1 MATLQHNI
9 TTTLTKELLTAG
21 DEVNNVKYISMSNVD
36 LDSAIINLFLN
47 KGDDNYYLI
56 KGPKNYY
63 LIKGYRLTPGSTL
76 YLNKDN
82 NIAFDNGVDG
92 FSLRTQ
98 IQDDS
103 GGAVSVDVII
113 TR

>member
-9 TTTLTKELLTAG
+9 TTVLTQDLLTVG
-21 DEVNNVKYISMSNVD
+21 DNVNNAKYISIANVD
-36 LDSAIINLFLN
+36 SDSAIINLFLN
-47 KGDDNYYLI
+47 NGDN
-56 KGPKNYY
+56 NYY

-76 YLNKDN
+76 VLTQDDN
-82 NIAFDNGVDG
+82 ISFNNTSNG

-98 IQDDS
+98 VQDDS
-103 GGAVSVDVII
+103 GSAVSVDVII

>member
-1 MATLQHNI
+1 LATLQHNI
-9 TTTLTKELLTAG
+9 TTVLTQDLLAVG
-21 DEVNNVKYISMSNVD
+21 DNVSNAKYISIANVD
-36 LDSAIINLFLN
+36 SDSAIINLFLN
-47 KGDDNYYLI
+47 KGDN
-56 KGPKNYY
+56 NYY

-82 NIAFDNGVDG
+82 NIAFDNSTNG

-98 IQDDS
+98 VQGDVAS
-103 GGAVSVDVII
+103 AVSVDVII

>member
-47 KGDDNYYLI
+47 KGDN
-56 KGPKNYY
+56 NYY

-82 NIAFDNGVDG
+82 NIAFDNSTNG

-98 IQDDS
+98 AQDDS
-103 GGAVSVDVII
+103 GGAVSVDIII

>member
-9 TTTLTKELLTAG
+9 TTVLTKELLKAG
-21 DEVNNVKYISMSNVD
+21 EGVSNVKYISIANVD
-36 LDSAIINLFLN
+36 SDSAIINLLLN
-47 KGDDNYYLI
+47 KASN
-56 KGPKNYY
+56 NYY

-82 NIAFDNGVDG
+82 NIAFDNSTNG

-98 IQDDS
+98 IQDDI
-103 GGAVSVDVII
+103 GGAVAVDVII

>member
-1 MATLQHNI
+1 LATLQHNI

-21 DEVNNVKYISMSNVD
+21 GDTNVKYISISNVD

-47 KGDDNYYLI
+47 KEDN
-56 KGPKNYY
+56 NYY

-82 NIAFDNGVDG
+82 NISFDNSIGG

-98 IQDDS
+98 VQDDS
-103 GGAVSVDVII
+103 GAAVSVDVLINE
-113 TR
+113 

>member
-9 TTTLTKELLTAG
+9 TTVLTQDLITVGE
-21 DEVNNVKYISMSNVD
+21 DINVKHISIANVD
-36 LDSAIINLFLN
+36 IDSAIVNLFLN
-47 KGDDNYYLI
+47 KGDN
-56 KGPKNYY
+56 NYY

-82 NIAFDNGVDG
+82 NIAFDNSNDG
-92 FSLRTQ
+92 FSLRSQ
-98 IQDDS
+98 IQDDN
-103 GGAVSVDVII
+103 GNAVSVDIII

>member
-9 TTTLTKELLTAG
+9 TTVLTQDLLTVG
-21 DEVNNVKYISMSNVD
+21 DNVNNAKYISIANVD
-36 LDSAIINLFLN
+36 SDSAIINLFLN
-47 KGDDNYYLI
+47 NGDN
-56 KGPKNYY
+56 NYY

-76 YLNKDN
+76 YLNKEN
-82 NIAFDNGVDG
+82 NIAFDNSTSG

-98 IQDDS
+98 IQDDN
-103 GGAVSVDVII
+103 GVAVSVDVII

>member
-1 MATLQHNI
+1 MATLQHNLSTVL
-9 TTTLTKELLTAG
+9 TTELLTAG
-21 DEVNNVKYISMSNVD
+21 DEINDIKNISIANVD

-47 KGDDNYYLI
+47 KGDN
-56 KGPKNYY
+56 NYY

-76 YLNKDN
+76 FLNKDK
-82 NIAFDNGVDG
+82 NIAFDNSTNG

-98 IQDDS
+98 VQDDS
-103 GGAVSVDVII
+103 GAAVSVDVII

>member
-9 TTTLTKELLTAG
+9 TTVLTQDLLTVG
-21 DEVNNVKYISMSNVD
+21 DNVSNAKYISIANVD
-36 LDSAIINLFLN
+36 SDSAIINLFLN
-47 KGDDNYYLI
+47 KGDN
-56 KGPKNYY
+56 NYY

-82 NIAFDNGVDG
+82 NIAFDNSTNG

-98 IQDDS
+98 VQDDAAN
-103 GGAVSVDVII
+103 AVSVDVVI

>member
-21 DEVNNVKYISMSNVD
+21 DEVNNVKYIS
-36 LDSAIINLFLN
+36 
-47 KGDDNYYLI
+47 
-56 KGPKNYY
+56 
-63 LIKGYRLTPGSTL
+63 PGSTL

>member
-9 TTTLTKELLTAG
+9 TTVLTQDLLAVG
-21 DEVNNVKYISMSNVD
+21 DKVSDAKYISIANVD

-47 KGDDNYYLI
+47 

-82 NIAFDNGVDG
+82 NISFNNASNG
-92 FSLRTQ
+92 FSLRVQ
-98 IQDDS
+98 AQDDS
-103 GGAVSVDVII
+103 GAAVSVDIII

>member
-9 TTTLTKELLTAG
+9 TTVLTQDLLAVG
-21 DEVNNVKYISMSNVD
+21 DKVSDAKYISIANVD

-47 KGDDNYYLI
+47 KGDE
-56 KGPKNYY
+56 NYY

-76 YLNKDN
+76 YLNEN
-82 NIAFDNGVDG
+82 NNVNFNNNTSG

-98 IQDDS
+98 VQDDN
-103 GGAVSVDVII
+103 GAAVSVDVII

>member
-1 MATLQHNI
+1 
-9 TTTLTKELLTAG
+9 
-21 DEVNNVKYISMSNVD
+21 MSNVD

-56 KGPKNYY
+56 KG
-63 LIKGYRLTPGSTL
+63 YRLTPGSTL

-82 NIAFDNGVDG
+82 NIAFNNGVDG

-103 GGAVSVDVII
+103 GSAVSVDVII

>member
-1 MATLQHNI
+1 M
-9 TTTLTKELLTAG
+9 LTVG
-21 DEVNNVKYISMSNVD
+21 DEINNVKYISMSNVD

-47 KGDDNYYLI
+47 KGDD
-56 KGPKNYY
+56 NYY

-103 GGAVSVDVII
+103 GSAVSVDVII

>member
-9 TTTLTKELLTAG
+9 TTILTQNLLTSG
-21 DEVNNVKYISMSNVD
+21 DDVSGAKYISIANVD
-36 LDSAIINLFLN
+36 SDSAIINLFLN
-47 KGDDNYYLI
+47 KGDN
-56 KGPKNYY
+56 NYY

-76 YLNKDN
+76 FLNKDN
-82 NIAFDNGVDG
+82 NIAFDNSNDG

-98 IQDDS
+98 VQDDS
-103 GGAVSVDVII
+103 GAAVSVDVII

>member
-9 TTTLTKELLTAG
+9 TTVLTQDLLTVG
-21 DEVNNVKYISMSNVD
+21 DNVSNAKYISIANIDS
-36 LDSAIINLFLN
+36 DSAIINLFLN
-47 KGDDNYYLI
+47 KGDN
-56 KGPKNYY
+56 NYY

-82 NIAFDNGVDG
+82 NIAFDNSTNG

-98 IQDDS
+98 VQDDAAS
-103 GGAVSVDVII
+103 AVSVDVVI

>member
-47 KGDDNYYLI
+47 KGDN
-56 KGPKNYY
+56 NYY

>member
-9 TTTLTKELLTAG
+9 TTVLTQDLLTVG
-21 DEVNNVKYISMSNVD
+21 DNVSNVKYISIANVD
-36 LDSAIINLFLN
+36 SDSAIINLFLN
-47 KGDDNYYLI
+47 KGDN
-56 KGPKNYY
+56 NYY

-82 NIAFDNGVDG
+82 NIAFDNSTNG

-98 IQDDS
+98 VQDDAAN
-103 GGAVSVDVII
+103 AVSVDVVI

>member
-9 TTTLTKELLTAG
+9 TTVLTQDLLAVG

-47 KGDDNYYLI
+47 KGDN
-56 KGPKNYY
+56 NYY

-82 NIAFDNGVDG
+82 NIAFDNSTNG

-98 IQDDS
+98 VQDDAAN
-103 GGAVSVDVII
+103 AVSVDVVI

>member
-1 MATLQHNI
+1 MAILQHNI
-9 TTTLTKELLTAG
+9 TTALTKDLLTVG
-21 DEVNNVKYISMSNVD
+21 DEVNNVKYISISNVD

-47 KGDDNYYLI
+47 KGDD
-56 KGPKNYY
+56 NYY

-98 IQDDS
+98 VQDDS

>member
-9 TTTLTKELLTAG
+9 TTVLTQDLLAVG

-47 KGDDNYYLI
+47 KGDN
-56 KGPKNYY
+56 NYY

>member
-1 MATLQHNI
+1 LATLQHNI

-21 DEVNNVKYISMSNVD
+21 GDTNVKYISISNVD

-47 KGDDNYYLI
+47 KEDN
-56 KGPKNYY
+56 NYY

-82 NIAFDNGVDG
+82 NISFDNSIGG

-98 IQDDS
+98 VQDDS
-103 GGAVSVDVII
+103 GAAVSVDVLINEW
-113 TR
+113 

>member
-1 MATLQHNI
+1 LATLQHNI

-47 KGDDNYYLI
+47 KGDN
-56 KGPKNYY
+56 NYY